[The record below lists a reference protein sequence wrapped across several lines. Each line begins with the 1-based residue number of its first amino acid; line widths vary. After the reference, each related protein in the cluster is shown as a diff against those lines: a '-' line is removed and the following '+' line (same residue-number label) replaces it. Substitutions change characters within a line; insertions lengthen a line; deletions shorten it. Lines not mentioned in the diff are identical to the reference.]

1 MASVMQSPVGQ
12 LRGASGAA
20 QLRALRPAGPARV
33 GSKHFS
39 VAASAAR
46 RAAAAAPMAPASE
59 GSQLVVPVGRYCES
73 HYKAIRRPTR

>member
-20 QLRALRPAGPARV
+20 QLRAGPAGRSRV
-33 GSKHFS
+33 GATNFL
-39 VAASAAR
+39 VRASAVPPR
-46 RAAAAAPMAPASE
+46 RAAAAATSE
-59 GSQLVVPVGRYCES
+59 GSKLILPTGVYCES